1 LILPAQELRSKR
13 TWLARKA
20 VQQKEKTSRRK
31 IDRYCHKLPSRLLS
45 FSMQKAQGC
54 RTKREAS
61 PSTAQ
66 AKGAV
71 PPDLNRL
78 NAINVSEKKID

>member
-1 LILPAQELRSKR
+1 
-13 TWLARKA
+13 
-20 VQQKEKTSRRK
+20 
-31 IDRYCHKLPSRLLS
+31 
-45 FSMQKAQGC
+45 MQKAQGC